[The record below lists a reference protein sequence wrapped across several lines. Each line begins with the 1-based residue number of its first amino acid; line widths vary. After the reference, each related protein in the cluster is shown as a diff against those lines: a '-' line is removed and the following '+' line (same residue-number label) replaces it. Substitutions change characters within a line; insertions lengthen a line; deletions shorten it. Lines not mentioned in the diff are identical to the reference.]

1 MRPPTDGAG
10 TTLCAGYNESYA
22 IRQLIYRQLMNTNS
36 SKLPGASTNDPK
48 TVTLT
53 IIYDKVLTI
62 NLRTTANS
70 QIQQLH
76 QRQQHHLADRYT
88 QSAVVGHA
96 GVTMW
101 WQLMMW
107 WCCAVDVDTVGQLKW
122 QVKVQCLWV
131 FRQHWALTMWESSV
145 ANSSVL
151 STSILWLSM

>member
-76 QRQQHHLADRYT
+76 QRQQHHLPSGSIYT
-88 QSAVVGHA
+88 VSGSWSRGRDNVM
-96 GVTMW
+96 T
-101 WQLMMW
+101 
-107 WCCAVDVDTVGQLKW
+107 VDDV
-122 QVKVQCLWV
+122 
-131 FRQHWALTMWESSV
+131 M
-145 ANSSVL
+145 VL
-151 STSILWLSM
+151 RC